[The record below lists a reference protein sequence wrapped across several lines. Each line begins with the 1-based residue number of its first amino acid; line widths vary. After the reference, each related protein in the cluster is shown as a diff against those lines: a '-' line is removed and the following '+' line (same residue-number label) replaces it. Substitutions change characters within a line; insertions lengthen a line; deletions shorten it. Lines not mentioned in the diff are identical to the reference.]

1 MGYRA
6 ADAMLTIR
14 SRRDLALLLE
24 KQMTAASTRAGAPSI
39 EEDIEQRTALK
50 TYLLEAHGRM
60 RSDPLAALR
69 DYGASLGITV
79 EATPEPD
86 LFALTQGELQLWI
99 DTGDRRV
106 CRLYSVG
113 PAKDTDRVHLMLVSG
128 SGLLECVWLPPRSLE
143 QLARGAEAK
152 MVLFSLR
159 HDRRALRRTPDE
171 HGIDSVTLRFWGPRA
186 RQTLDKLR
194 HSDVLPGAT
203 SVFSVRVRLGD
214 DERYCL
220 AEVFHSGKVTAVGT
234 SFAEHEKVLKAL
246 VDEHVER
253 TTALEQA
260 QRTPRRIEVPVQWTV
275 DDLGFAVGRMFSGAE
290 PFRMWGVPEAQG
302 DDSWRVRACD
312 LDVGRTASFIVHRRG
327 VSLELNART
336 PASTTVRFLSAL
348 QYHVNADL
356 RADVLE
362 ADPLLQLALPPAVE
376 GGAFRETSAL
386 AEVARATLVEA
397 CAAWVRG
404 GLALTTSG
412 LVEQTHG
419 RDVSSPA
426 LHDLTRQVMS
436 EAAAH
441 EWRPWLRLVAWAE
454 GRPSWRF
461 ADPPP
466 TDATA
471 RLRELGRLNRA
482 AQQLCARLAGT
493 EIARWLQLSL
503 FGAESLVAPMND
515 PGEA

>member
-1 MGYRA
+1 
-6 ADAMLTIR
+6 MLIIR

-24 KQMTAASTRAGAPSI
+24 KQMTAASARAGAPTI

-60 RSDPLAALR
+60 RTDPLAALR
-69 DYGASLGITV
+69 DYGASFGISV

-86 LFALTQGELQLWI
+86 LFALNLGELQLWL
-99 DTGDRRV
+99 DAGDRRV

-113 PAKDTDRVHLMLVSG
+113 PAKETDRIHAMLVSG

-143 QLARGAEAK
+143 QLARGAVAK

-159 HDRRALRRTPDE
+159 HDRRPLRRAPDE
-171 HGIDSVTLRFWGPRA
+171 QGIDSVTLRFWGPRA
-186 RQTLDKLR
+186 RETLDKLR

-203 SVFSVRVRLGD
+203 SVFSVRVRVGD
-214 DERYCL
+214 DGSYCL
-220 AEVFHSGKVTAVGT
+220 AEVFHSGKITAVGT
-234 SFAEHEKVLKAL
+234 SFAEHERVVKTL
-246 VDEHVER
+246 VDEHVGR

-260 QRTPRRIEVPVQWTV
+260 QRTPRRIEVPVAWTV
-275 DDLGFAVGRMFSGAE
+275 DDLGYAVGRMFSGAE
-290 PFRMWGVPEAQG
+290 PFRLWGIPEQIA

-312 LDVGRTASFIVHRRG
+312 LDVGRSAAFGVHRKG
-327 VSLELNART
+327 VSLELDART
-336 PASTTVRFLSAL
+336 PASAAVRFLSAL

-356 RADVLE
+356 QTDVLA
-362 ADPLLQLALPPAVE
+362 ADPLLQLALPPALGN
-376 GGAFRETSAL
+376 GGFRETSPL
-386 AEVARATLVEA
+386 VEVARATLVEA

-404 GLALTTSG
+404 SVNLSTAT

-419 RDVSSPA
+419 RDLGSNA
-426 LHDLTRQVMS
+426 LHDLVRQVMS

-441 EWRPWLRLVAWAE
+441 EWRPWLRLVANPD

-461 ADPPP
+461 TDPLP

-503 FGAESLVAPMND
+503 FGAESMVAPLID
-515 PGEA
+515 TGEV